1 MVDSLLLKLR
11 TYVYVVCVMEVQV
24 LNSSSLLSSNI
35 STEPSTNLTSFF
47 GRESYV
53 VVQVVPFFL
62 FVVPIFVLFSITA
75 VGVLLD
81 RNLKIPLKAPIT
93 ATLLAGIVSGVS
105 MSVFGL
111 SHAAFAL
118 DLIDLSTQH
127 GSTITAT
134 YLITVSGLQRSL
146 SVLILSVV
154 IYTIVRYG
162 EKSLKMPAVVA
173 VTVFLWS
180 LPILLLLPL
189 LFNVLWMEP
198 IYVDVY
204 YITSKLDSTWIFLLS
219 LIIVLVEVPAKVIS
233 LSMVLAVFVRTRRNI
248 VSNKKDAMKTLGRFL
263 LGMFILNIFSTFLG
277 LFSAVIPAVPNTNA
291 NSDGL
296 LELSVFIYIILFA
309 IISPEPFLLM
319 CLFKTIPGNLKA
331 IFRRIVLWFNC
342 STNITSATGEITSR

>member
-1 MVDSLLLKLR
+1 
-11 TYVYVVCVMEVQV
+11 MEVQF
-24 LNSSSLLSSNI
+24 LNSSSLVSSNT

-47 GRESYV
+47 GPETYV
-53 VVQVVPFFL
+53 AIQVVPFFL

-81 RNLKIPLKAPIT
+81 GNLKIPLKAPIT
-93 ATLLAGIVSGVS
+93 ATLLAGIVSGVG
-105 MSVFGL
+105 MSVYGL
-111 SHAAFAL
+111 SHAAFPL

-127 GSTITAT
+127 GSTIAAT

-189 LFNVLWMEP
+189 LFNVLWKEP

-204 YITSKLDSTWIFLLS
+204 YYNAKLRSGVSFIPS
-219 LIIVLVEVPAKVIS
+219 LIIVLVEVPVKVVS
-233 LSMVLAVFVRTRRNI
+233 VSMVIAVYVRTRKSV
-248 VSNKKDAMKTLGRFL
+248 VSNKKDTLKAMTRFL
-263 LGMFILNIFSTFLG
+263 LGMFIVNIFSTFLG
-277 LFSAVIPAVPNTNA
+277 LFSAVIPAVPST
-291 NSDGL
+291 STGDGL
-296 LELSVFIYIILFA
+296 LGTNLLIPPALFA
-309 IISPEPFLLM
+309 IIIPEPFLLM
-319 CLFKTIPGNLKA
+319 CLFKTIPQTLRK
-331 IFRRIVLWFNC
+331 IFCHTILLVGCL
-342 STNITSATGEITSR
+342 TNITSGGDATSS

>member
-1 MVDSLLLKLR
+1 
-11 TYVYVVCVMEVQV
+11 MEVQFS
-24 LNSSSLLSSNI
+24 NSSSLLSSNT
-35 STEPSTNLTSFF
+35 STEPSTNLTALF
-47 GRESYV
+47 GPESYV

-81 RNLKIPLKAPIT
+81 GNLKIPLKALIT

-127 GSTITAT
+127 GSTIAAT

-162 EKSLKMPAVVA
+162 EKSVKMPAVVA

-180 LPILLLLPL
+180 LPILLLLPI
-189 LFNVLWMEP
+189 LFNVLWIEP
-198 IYVDVY
+198 IYDDVY
-204 YITSKLDSTWIFLLS
+204 YITSKLDSTWRYFPS
-219 LIIVLVEVPAKVIS
+219 LIIVLVEVPVKVVS
-233 LSMVLAVFVRTRRNI
+233 VSMVIAVFVRTRRNI
-248 VSNKKDAMKTLGRFL
+248 VSNKKDALKTLGRFL
-263 LGMFILNIFSTFLG
+263 IGMFIVNIFSTFLG
-277 LFSAVIPAVPNTNA
+277 LFSAVIPAVPDTNA
-291 NSDGL
+291 NIDGI
-296 LELSVFIYIILFA
+296 LEFSVFIYIILFA
-309 IISPEPFLLM
+309 IIIPEPFLLV
-319 CLFKTIPGNLKA
+319 CLFKTIPKNLKA
-331 IFRRIVLWFNC
+331 IFCRIIFWFDC
-342 STNITSATGEITSR
+342 SANIPSETGDPISS

>member
-1 MVDSLLLKLR
+1 
-11 TYVYVVCVMEVQV
+11 MEVQF
-24 LNSSSLLSSNI
+24 LNSSSLLSSNA
-35 STEPSTNLTSFF
+35 SAEPSTNLTSFF
-47 GRESYV
+47 GPESYV
-53 VVQVVPFFL
+53 AIQVVPFCL

-81 RNLKIPLKAPIT
+81 RNLKIPLKAPIA
-93 ATLLAGIVSGVS
+93 ATLLAGIVSGVG

-127 GSTITAT
+127 GSTIAAT
-134 YLITVSGLQRSL
+134 YLITVSGLQHSL

-180 LPILLLLPL
+180 LPILLLLPM

-204 YITSKLDSTWIFLLS
+204 YYNAKLSPAVNFFPS
-219 LIIVLVEVPAKVIS
+219 LIILFVEVPAKVIS
-233 LSMVLAVFVRTRRNI
+233 LSIVIAVCIQTRKSV
-248 VSNKKDAMKTLGRFL
+248 VSDKKDTLKAMTRFL
-263 LGMFILNIFSTFLG
+263 LGMFIVNFFSTLLG
-277 LFSAVIPAVPNTNA
+277 LFSAVIPAVPSTSTRDSLLGTN
-291 NSDGL
+291 L
-296 LELSVFIYIILFA
+296 FIPAALFA
-309 IISPEPFLLM
+309 IIIPEPFFLM
-319 CLFKTIPGNLKA
+319 CLFKTIPQTLQK
-331 IFRRIVLWFNC
+331 IFCQTILLIGC
-342 STNITSATGEITSR
+342 SNDITFDGGDTPSS

>member
-1 MVDSLLLKLR
+1 M
-11 TYVYVVCVMEVQV
+11 
-24 LNSSSLLSSNI
+24 
-35 STEPSTNLTSFF
+35 
-47 GRESYV
+47 
-53 VVQVVPFFL
+53 QVVPFFL

-105 MSVFGL
+105 ISVYGL

-127 GSTITAT
+127 GSIIAAT

-162 EKSLKMPAVVA
+162 EKSPKVLTVVA

-180 LPILLLLPL
+180 LPILLLLPM

-198 IYVDVY
+198 VYVDVY
-204 YITSKLDSTWIFLLS
+204 YYNAKLSPAVNFFPS

-233 LSMVLAVFVRTRRNI
+233 LSIVIAVCVRTRKSI
-248 VSNKKDAMKTLGRFL
+248 VSDKKDTLKAMTRFL
-263 LGMFILNIFSTFLG
+263 IGMFIVNFFSTFLG
-277 LFSAVIPAVPNTNA
+277 LFSAVIPAVPASNTG
-291 NSDGL
+291 DIL
-296 LELSVFIYIILFA
+296 LGTTIVIPAALFA
-309 IISPEPFLLM
+309 IIIPEPFLLM
-319 CLFKTIPGNLKA
+319 CLFKTIPQTLQKIFCQTILK
-331 IFRRIVLWFNC
+331 VSC
-342 STNITSATGEITSR
+342 STSITSD